1 MSIAA
6 KCDCGNPFTY
16 CTGGSVCQKSK
27 QPKFFREFVSEN
39 YCTPEEI
46 NRLKAFLFALR
57 HKDSDMVLIERI
69 IARYDHLIN

>member
-16 CTGGSVCQKSK
+16 CTGGSICQKS
-27 QPKFFREFVSEN
+27 QHPKSFQQFVSEN

-46 NRLKAFLFALR
+46 NKLKAFLFALR
-57 HKDSDMVLIERI
+57 HKDSDIDMIEKI
-69 IARYDHLIN
+69 IAKYNHLIN